1 MSVVFTEFHHD
12 SNLGFCI
19 FWGTDM
25 TISDRLAAKAKQENI
40 KPRTIAKFDY
50 PVHSVSELFPA
61 MDAESYAALKD
72 DIAAHGQAEPIVLWK
87 KQLIDGRHRLRACK
101 ELGIKPIVVDMSA
114 SDDPLAYVI
123 SHNLHRRHL
132 TESQRAMVAAKI
144 ATMKVGDNQHTE
156 NEGLQICR
164 PSAKKAAAALN
175 VSARSVG
182 NAKQVL
188 EHGAKA
194 VQKAVEQGKLAVS
207 TAAELA
213 TSGATKAEQ
222 TQAVK
227 DGKEAIKGVLKK
239 PAKKEKA
246 PLSKEEQIKANRK
259 LAKDYIAKAVN
270 AVDDYHHVKPDARK
284 RADVIKLLQQAGGQL
299 W

>member
-1 MSVVFTEFHHD
+1 
-12 SNLGFCI
+12 
-19 FWGTDM
+19 M
-25 TISDRLAAKAKQENI
+25 TISERLAAKAKKER
-40 KPRTIAKFDY
+40 PMTKFDY
-50 PVHSVSELFPA
+50 QVHSVSELFPE
-61 MDAESYAALKD
+61 MDNESYAALKS
-72 DIAAHGQAEPIVLWK
+72 DIEAHGQAEPIVLWK

-101 ELGIKPIVVDMSA
+101 ELGVKPVVVDISS

-144 ATMKVGDNQHTE
+144 ATMKVGDNQHTKK
-156 NEGLQICR
+156 EGLQICR
-164 PSAKKAAAALN
+164 PSTEEAAKALK

-188 EHGAKA
+188 EQGAKA

-213 TSGATKAEQ
+213 SSGATKTEQ

-227 DGKEAIKGVLKK
+227 GGTEAIKKVVKK
-239 PAKKEKA
+239 KVAKKEKA

-259 LAKDYIAKAVN
+259 LAKDYMAKAVN
-270 AVDDYHHVKPDARK
+270 AVDDYHRVKPDTRN
-284 RADVIKLLQQAGGQL
+284 RADVIKLLQQAGEKL